1 MFESDL
7 SYEELRKMN
16 FVATDISLYM
26 DKSADGNRLNLK
38 YYLNDEEITSAA
50 VLLKEIDS
58 EKE

>member
-1 MFESDL
+1 
-7 SYEELRKMN
+7 MN